1 MLVKRI
7 IKDLQTSSFPHFLF
21 PLFKV
26 WVEAIANVTTT
37 LSMTK
42 WVFVSLVLDYIFDSF
57 TKQKDTS
64 TSCLLKNGLFDSLG
78 FVRLT
83 EFRWGFAKNISE
95 ITVWR
100 KVFMQ
105 QTYEIFINIC
115 FFNICY
121 RVGWTKWYFVFI
133 SLCVFLL
140 FQADILIF
148 HYTH

>member
-7 IKDLQTSSFPHFLF
+7 IKDLQISSFPHFLF

-26 WVEAIANVTTT
+26 WIEATANVTAT
-37 LSMTK
+37 LSLTK
-42 WVFVSLVLDYIFDSF
+42 WIFASLALDYIFDSF

-64 TSCLLKNGLFDSLG
+64 TSCLFKNGLFDSLG

-83 EFRWGFAKNISE
+83 EFHWVFAKNISE

-100 KVFMQ
+100 EVFMQ

-115 FFNICY
+115 FSWSAI
-121 RVGWTKWYFVFI
+121 G
-133 SLCVFLL
+133 
-140 FQADILIF
+140 
-148 HYTH
+148 